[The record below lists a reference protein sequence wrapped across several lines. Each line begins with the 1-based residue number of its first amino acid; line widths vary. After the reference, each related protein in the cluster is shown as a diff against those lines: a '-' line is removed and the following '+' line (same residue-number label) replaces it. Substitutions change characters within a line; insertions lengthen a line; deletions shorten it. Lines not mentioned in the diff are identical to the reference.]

1 MRRGMVMKFAV
12 EVCMVH
18 TLPPYLL
25 TRLRVCLFKRA
36 QGKVGK
42 FAAGAGSGRMSI
54 LLHSPWRC
62 PWYIPSHHIF

>member
-1 MRRGMVMKFAV
+1 MRKGMVMKFAV

-25 TRLRVCLFKRA
+25 TRLRVCLFNNRA
-36 QGKVGK
+36 QGMVGK

-54 LLHSPWRC
+54 FLNSQ
-62 PWYIPSHHIF
+62 